1 MSHRSTQTC
10 NRWEMEKTELV
21 KYLNKYLDIYRYQD
35 YGPNGLQI
43 DGKDSI
49 KKVAF
54 AVSATLESVE
64 QSVAWG
70 ADALIVHHGLFW
82 KFHGARAIKGA
93 HGKRVIS
100 LIKNDINL
108 FGFHLPLDGHPEI
121 GNAAMIAHQLDGKIR
136 RGFGDHEGM
145 PTGVEFEFTRPQ
157 NAGELKLKLETILGH
172 QVIHADVPGKKIETM
187 GIITGGANSQW
198 KDAFYQGLDSYLT
211 GEISEH
217 DWHDAS
223 EAGIHF
229 FAGGHNATEQ
239 FGVQGLMKH
248 LMEKFDVECTYFPSE
263 NPA

>member
-1 MSHRSTQTC
+1 
-10 NRWEMEKTELV
+10 MEQTELV
-21 KYLNKYLDIYRYQD
+21 KYLNKYLDVYRYQD

-43 DGKDSI
+43 EGTENI

-54 AVSATLESVE
+54 AVSATVESIE
-64 QSVAWG
+64 KSIEWG

-82 KFHGARAIKGA
+82 KFHGARAIKGP
-93 HGKRVIS
+93 HGKRVR
-100 LIKNDINL
+100 LLVKNDINL
-108 FGFHLPLDGHPEI
+108 LGYHLPLDGHPEI
-121 GNAAMIAHQLDGKIR
+121 GNAAMVARKLGGTIR
-136 RGFGDHEGM
+136 SGFGDYEGM
-145 PTGVEFEFTRPQ
+145 PTGVVAEWKTPQ
-157 NAGELKLKLETILGH
+157 DAADIKKKLKDILEH
-172 QVIHADVPGKKIETM
+172 EVIHADVAGKKITTM

-239 FGVQGLMKH
+239 FGVQGLMNH
-248 LMEKFDVECTYFPSE
+248 LKEQFQIECAYFHSD